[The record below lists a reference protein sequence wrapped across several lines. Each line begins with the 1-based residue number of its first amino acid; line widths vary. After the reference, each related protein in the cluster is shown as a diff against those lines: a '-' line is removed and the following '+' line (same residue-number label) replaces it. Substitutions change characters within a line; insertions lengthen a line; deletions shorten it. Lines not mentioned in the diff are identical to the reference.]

1 MELRYLGN
9 KSPEKIFVEIYP
21 EEVNPPEIYPPEEKY
36 SQKLALPPPSRKIP
50 PKLKAFQIR

>member
-36 SQKLALPPPSRKIP
+36 SQKSALSPPPEKYP
-50 PKLKAFQIR
+50 QN